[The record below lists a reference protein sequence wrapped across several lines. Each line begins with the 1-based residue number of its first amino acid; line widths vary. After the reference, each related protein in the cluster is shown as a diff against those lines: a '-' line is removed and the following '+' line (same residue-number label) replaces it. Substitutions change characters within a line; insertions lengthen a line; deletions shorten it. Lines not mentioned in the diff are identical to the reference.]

1 MKMKII
7 AALCALIALSSV
19 TRGEA
24 TDPAIINLPQWAGST
39 MQTMI
44 RDMGTPI
51 TELTYTIG
59 TAPTKGWNHGLLF
72 TIYPKGNPDNAD
84 IPIKELVW
92 DQGQYEV
99 RACFHLV
106 KKAWLSLGA
115 MKIDKSVR
123 F

>member
-19 TRGEA
+19 TRGEV

-44 RDMGTPI
+44 RDMGIPT
-51 TELTYTIG
+51 TEFSYTIG
-59 TAPTKGWNHGLLF
+59 TAPTKSWNHGLLF
-72 TIYPKGNPDNAD
+72 TTYPKENPANAD

-106 KKAWLSLGA
+106 KKAWLALGA
-115 MKIDKSVR
+115 MKIDKNVR